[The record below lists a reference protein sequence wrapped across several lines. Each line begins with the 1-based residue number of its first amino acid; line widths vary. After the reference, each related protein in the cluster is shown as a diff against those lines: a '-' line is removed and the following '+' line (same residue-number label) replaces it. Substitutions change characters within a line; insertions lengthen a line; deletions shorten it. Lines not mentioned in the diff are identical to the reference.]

1 MKEIQQAKL
10 NHVRSVNFTQS
21 EDNSVN
27 SGAWSLNKIHCIKRI
42 KSSAKR
48 PRDYTSPAGCIER
61 FQKQRLQNF
70 FDHVY
75 FYVDTDEKE
84 TLLAL

>member
-1 MKEIQQAKL
+1 MS
-10 NHVRSVNFTQS
+10 SVNFTQS
-21 EDNSVN
+21 ENNAVN
-27 SGAWSLNKIHCIKRI
+27 SGARSLNKIYCIKRV

-48 PRDYTSPAGCIER
+48 TRDHTSPAGCIER

>member
-1 MKEIQQAKL
+1 MKETKQAKL

-21 EDNSVN
+21 ES
-27 SGAWSLNKIHCIKRI
+27 
-42 KSSAKR
+42 KR
-48 PRDYTSPAGCIER
+48 PRDYTCPAGCIER

>member
-1 MKEIQQAKL
+1 M
-10 NHVRSVNFTQS
+10 SYFF
-21 EDNSVN
+21 
-27 SGAWSLNKIHCIKRI
+27 KIAQKGL
-42 KSSAKR
+42 KAQLK
-48 PRDYTSPAGCIER
+48 DLETAGCIER